1 MKFPEPIFHFL
12 SSLIRAV
19 HIHMYIPYV
28 YKNILCNNTECFFLD
43 RNMSF
48 STKMLN
54 QNWMTEYQKEKIY
67 PGFNFKVF

>member
-54 QNWMTEYQKEKIY
+54 QN
-67 PGFNFKVF
+67 